1 VMNCGT
7 ALVPARRGELVV
19 VQALRLLPLRP
30 LFYPLG
36 R

>member
-1 VMNCGT
+1 M

-19 VQALRLLPLRP
+19 VQALRSLPSTT